1 MPKEHF
7 DILTLLEI
15 EVMNRPGG
23 ELRERTPVALVN
35 GKPAYTFAL
44 FAEIVNNLRN
54 TTVECFD
61 ADGNEYEAFHLTID
75 VDRNLIANSWF
86 QI

>member
-1 MPKEHF
+1 MK
-7 DILTLLEI
+7 
-15 EVMNRPGG
+15 RPGG
-23 ELRERTPVALVN
+23 ELRERIPVRLVN

-54 TTVECFD
+54 TTIECFD
-61 ADGNEYEAFHLTID
+61 MDGNEYECFHLTID
-75 VDRNLIANSWF
+75 VDRNLTANSWF